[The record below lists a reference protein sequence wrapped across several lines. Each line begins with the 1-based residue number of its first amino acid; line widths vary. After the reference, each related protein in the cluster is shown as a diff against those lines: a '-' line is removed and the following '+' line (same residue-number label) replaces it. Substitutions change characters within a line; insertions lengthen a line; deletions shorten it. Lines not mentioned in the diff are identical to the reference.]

1 MRGEIVSKSG
11 MSMDERG
18 KMPSIAEAVNLTR
31 EETERLAAK
40 RARLRAK
47 TAGWDFTLAIA
58 AYAILTAV
66 IILRLEGFG
75 TEFVA
80 PIAILGL
87 ALIMFVHKRRG
98 GQLFERYYAEELLE
112 LQKHSQGEK
121 AEALIPSPLTP
132 RETEII
138 DYVAL
143 GNLNKQIADK
153 LGISE
158 QTIKNHMS
166 SILRKLDANDR
177 TQAVVMAM
185 RYGWISPQI
194 GESLE
199 STPKR

>member
-1 MRGEIVSKSG
+1 MSSG
-11 MSMDERG
+11 TG
-18 KMPSIAEAVNLTR
+18 AINLTR
-31 EETERLAAK
+31 EEIKRLAAK

-47 TAGWDFTLAIA
+47 TVGWDFTMAIA

-66 IILRLEGFG
+66 IILRFEGFG

-87 ALIMFVHKRRG
+87 AMILFIHKRRG
-98 GQLFERYYAEELLE
+98 EQLFERYYGEELLE
-112 LQKHSQGEK
+112 LKGYSQGEK
-121 AEALIPSPLTP
+121 AEALISSPLTP
-132 RETEII
+132 RETEVI

-143 GNLNKQIADK
+143 GYLNKQIADK

-158 QTIKNHMS
+158 QTIKNHIS

-185 RYGWISPQI
+185 RYGWISPQV
-194 GESLE
+194 GESSE
-199 STPKR
+199 STPRR

>member
-1 MRGEIVSKSG
+1 
-11 MSMDERG
+11 MDERG
-18 KMPSIAEAVNLTR
+18 KMPSIAEAINLTR
-31 EETERLAAK
+31 EEIERLAAK

-47 TAGWDFTLAIA
+47 TAGWDFTMAIA

-75 TEFVA
+75 TEIVA
-80 PIAILGL
+80 PIAVLGL
-87 ALIMFVHKRRG
+87 AMILFIHKRRG

-112 LQKHSQGEK
+112 LQEHSHGEK
-121 AEALIPSPLTP
+121 SEALIPSPLTP

-143 GNLNKQIADK
+143 GYLNKQIAGK

-185 RYGWISPQI
+185 RYGWISPQV
-194 GESLE
+194 GESFE
-199 STPKR
+199 PTPKR

>member
-1 MRGEIVSKSG
+1 
-11 MSMDERG
+11 MDERREMSSRAG
-18 KMPSIAEAVNLTR
+18 AINLTR
-31 EETERLAAK
+31 EDIGRLAAK

-47 TAGWDFTLAIA
+47 TVGWDFTMAIA

-66 IILRLEGFG
+66 IILRFEGFG

-87 ALIMFVHKRRG
+87 AMILFIHKRRG
-98 GQLFERYYAEELLE
+98 EQLFERYYAEELLE
-112 LQKHSQGEK
+112 LQEHSQGEK

-132 RETEII
+132 RETEVI

-143 GNLNKQIADK
+143 GYLNKQIAGK

-158 QTIKNHMS
+158 QTIKNHIS

-185 RYGWISPQI
+185 RYGWISPQV
-194 GESLE
+194 GESSE
-199 STPKR
+199 SPPRR